1 MQSTWRFLRGLV
13 AGPMLAPRLGQLLI
27 GLVAYGAGIGLMVR
41 GAIGVPPWDVLAQ
54 GLSRV
59 SGLDFGLVTNLIG
72 LAVLAL
78 WIPLRQKP
86 GLGTLLNVLI
96 VGTSAQAVL
105 WTVPVVD
112 DLLVR
117 IPLFIGGLAM
127 VALATGAYIGAAF
140 GPGPRDGLMTGLHA
154 RTGLPIWLVRT
165 ALELTVLVIGWVL
178 GGNVG
183 IGTLAFA
190 LLIGPMAH
198 VTMRWFDLRPRMR
211 AAQER
216 RDAAAALA
224 AAGPVA
230 TGPLGTGPTPVAS

>member
-1 MQSTWRFLRGLV
+1 MQSTRRFLRSLV
-13 AGPMLAPRLGQLLI
+13 AGPMLAPRLVQLVI
-27 GLVAYGAGIGLMVR
+27 GLIAYGAGIGLMVR
-41 GAIGVPPWDVLAQ
+41 AAVGVAPWDVLAQ
-54 GLSRV
+54 GVSRV

-72 LAVLAL
+72 LTVILF

-86 GLGTLLNVLI
+86 GLGTLLNVLL
-96 VGTSAQAVL
+96 VGTSAQGVL
-105 WTVPVVD
+105 WVLPVVD

-117 IPLFIGGLAM
+117 IPLFAGGLAL

-140 GPGPRDGLMTGLHA
+140 GPGPRDGLMTGLHT

-165 ALELTVLVIGWVL
+165 VLELTVLAIGWLL

-183 IGTLAFA
+183 VGTLAFA

-211 AAQER
+211 ARSARGEDAVRLR
-216 RDAAAALA
+216 RGASTSA
-224 AAGPVA
+224 VA
-230 TGPLGTGPTPVAS
+230 P